1 MFYELLAEATI
12 RSHISWA
19 ATSRVI
25 SSDSVLYK
33 STTYAHI
40 HIHTYIC
47 TYAPAITII
56 CDYVSRR
63 TNKTIMK
70 T

>member
-40 HIHTYIC
+40 HIHTYVHMRQQSQS
-47 TYAPAITII
+47 YATMYLDALI
-56 CDYVSRR
+56 
-63 TNKTIMK
+63 KQ
-70 T
+70 